1 MSIVPL
7 MTQLSTVSIV
17 AIHMQ
22 EKESQLILIS
32 LLLYYYIYIEIIPD
46 IFDNIISKYILIFFL

>member
-1 MSIVPL
+1 

-22 EKESQLILIS
+22 EEESQLILIS